1 MKQPDRSND
10 PMSMPDGASRPGD
23 YDERKLWFEFLKT
36 VNDRHLQSAQ
46 RSGITSYVLVA
57 TILGL
62 LYKFGEKFPSFY
74 HGAGNLRSCGILFV
88 LLGIGLSSLLFIL
101 ASVMIASAG
110 DSEFRADSERD
121 ESIKGVLQAIGVVV
135 GVVWIGFDI
144 WASRSGIDRL
154 TRYILWSHAAWVF
167 LNVATPI
174 IQYQLRVRSAKN
186 IEHPIPRF
194 SALRIPSKFSF
205 VLFGVS
211 SVWFGSATACLYRY
225 LAALPGSGIGPL
237 KAASIALTICS
248 LAFFVVYRV
257 IQSAGRYPYLGL
269 ELAIVLNR
277 LSTSQIRQR
286 YLSELSGPDM
296 AQWLHGVFESLEQAE
311 AKL

>member
-62 LYKFGEKFPSFY
+62 LYKFGPKFPSFY

-110 DSEFRADSERD
+110 DSEFRATHRPILVERRA
-121 ESIKGVLQAIGVVV
+121 LVV
-135 GVVWIGFDI
+135 
-144 WASRSGIDRL
+144 AARSKR
-154 TRYILWSHAAWVF
+154 A
-167 LNVATPI
+167 
-174 IQYQLRVRSAKN
+174 
-186 IEHPIPRF
+186 
-194 SALRIPSKFSF
+194 
-205 VLFGVS
+205 
-211 SVWFGSATACLYRY
+211 
-225 LAALPGSGIGPL
+225 
-237 KAASIALTICS
+237 
-248 LAFFVVYRV
+248 
-257 IQSAGRYPYLGL
+257 
-269 ELAIVLNR
+269 
-277 LSTSQIRQR
+277 
-286 YLSELSGPDM
+286 SGPR
-296 AQWLHGVFESLEQAE
+296 ARGHGRRGVAITRRLVFADI
-311 AKL
+311 